1 MPDYKILIVED
12 DEAIAQTEKEHLEKW
27 NFLVRCASDFKGIVS
42 EVADFTPDL
51 ILLDVKLPYYNGF
64 YWCSEIRKFSKVPI
78 IFVSSADDDMNIVM
92 AMDMGGDD
100 FISKPFALSVLTAK
114 INALLRRSYSFTGQM
129 NLLEHKGLRL
139 NLADA
144 EIFYGEKSAQLSRNE
159 FKILQLLMEHA
170 GKMVSRD
177 TIMMQL
183 WESDSF
189 IDDNTLTVN
198 VARIRKKLNDIGA
211 IDYIITKKGIGYLV

>member
-211 IDYIITKKGIGYLV
+211 IDFIITKKGIGYLV

>member
-1 MPDYKILIVED
+1 MEEYKILTVED
-12 DEAIAQTEKEHLEKW
+12 DPTIVRAEKEYLEKW
-27 NFLVRCASDFKGIVS
+27 GYQVFGVNDFGNILT
-42 EVADFTPDL
+42 EVTEIQPDL
-51 ILLDVKLPYYNGF
+51 ILMDVHLPYYNGF

-78 IFVSSADDDMNIVM
+78 IFISSADDDMNIVM

-100 FISKPFALSVLTAK
+100 FITKPFTFPVLTAK
-114 INALLRRSYSFTGQM
+114 IKAMLRRSYSFKGQM
-129 NLLEHKGLRL
+129 NLLEHKQLRL
-139 NLADA
+139 NLSDA
-144 EIFYGEKSAQLSRNE
+144 VAIYQGEQVELTRNE

-170 GKMVSRD
+170 GEMVTRD

-198 VARIRKKLNDIGA
+198 VARIRKKLKSIGVE
-211 IDYIITKKGIGYLV
+211 DYIITKKGIGYLV

>member
-1 MPDYKILIVED
+1 MEEYKILTVED
-12 DEAIAQTEKEHLEKW
+12 DPTIVRAEKEYLEKW
-27 NFLVRCASDFKGIVS
+27 GYQVFGVNDFGNILT
-42 EVADFTPDL
+42 EVTEIQPDL
-51 ILLDVKLPYYNGF
+51 ILMDVHLPYYNGF

-78 IFVSSADDDMNIVM
+78 IFISSADDDMNIVM

-100 FISKPFALSVLTAK
+100 FITKPFTFPVLTAK
-114 INALLRRSYSFTGQM
+114 IKAMLRRSYSFKGQM
-129 NLLEHKGLRL
+129 NLLEHKQLRL
-139 NLADA
+139 NLSDA
-144 EIFYGEKSAQLSRNE
+144 VAIYHGEQVELTRNE

-170 GKMVSRD
+170 GEMVTRD

-198 VARIRKKLNDIGA
+198 VARIRKKLKSIGVE
-211 IDYIITKKGIGYLV
+211 DYITTKKGIGYLV